1 MNESVV
7 DVEGLTK
14 AFGAGPRATHALSG
28 LDLTVEPGQVV
39 GFLGPNGAG
48 KTTTLRILLGLIRAD
63 GGRARLFGRDPW
75 NDAVPLHR
83 RLAYVPGDV
92 ALWPGMTGE
101 QTLRA
106 LASLN
111 AGGRSGRRRI
121 MGWLPSRRAAAGR
134 RAAGGSRNQEGCE
147 SPSENESPSKSG
159 IPAGPN
165 PAGRGN
171 LAGRGTHDRRIPAGS
186 GKPPGRTGVEAR
198 RAELIELFDLDPSKK
213 MREYSKGSRQK
224 AALVAAFS
232 ASADL
237 LLLDEPTS
245 GLDPLMEGAFR
256 QCVRRARDEGA
267 AILLSS
273 HILSEVEK
281 VCDAVTIVR
290 AGRTVERGSLERVRS
305 IVRTRVR
312 AVVAADP
319 SSLRR
324 RPELGDVAV
333 SRDPLGWAVDFTVDP
348 AGMQDAV
355 SAVACLGV
363 RSLTAAPPS
372 LEELFLRH
380 YGAAEVGGDA
390 SGAAE
395 GASGDAAGQGVA
407 DEPLASGVGRDASG
421 TGRP

>member
-7 DVEGLTK
+7 DVEGPTK
-14 AFGAGPRATHALSG
+14 AFGAGPRATHALTG
-28 LDLTVEPGQVV
+28 LDLTVELGQVV

-121 MGWLPSRRAAAGR
+121 MGWLPSRRAAVGR
-134 RAAGGSRNQEGCE
+134 RAAGRSRNQEGCE
-147 SPSENESPSKSG
+147 SPSKSG
-159 IPAGPN
+159 IPAGRN
-165 PAGRGN
+165 PAVRGN

-224 AALVAAFS
+224 VALVAAFS

-372 LEELFLRH
+372 LEELSLRH

-407 DEPLASGVGRDASG
+407 DGPLASGVGRDASG
-421 TGRP
+421 AGRP

>member
-14 AFGAGPRATHALSG
+14 AFGAGPRATHALTG

-159 IPAGPN
+159 IPAG
-165 PAGRGN
+165 
-171 LAGRGTHDRRIPAGS
+171 S

-224 AALVAAFS
+224 VALVAAFS

>member
-147 SPSENESPSKSG
+147 SPSKSG
-159 IPAGPN
+159 IPAGRN
-165 PAGRGN
+165 PAVRGN

-224 AALVAAFS
+224 VALVAAFS

-407 DEPLASGVGRDASG
+407 DKPLASGVGRDASG

>member
-28 LDLTVEPGQVV
+28 LDLTVEPGQGV

-147 SPSENESPSKSG
+147 SPSKSG
-159 IPAGPN
+159 IPAGRN
-165 PAGRGN
+165 PAVRGN

-224 AALVAAFS
+224 VALVAAFS

-421 TGRP
+421 AGRP

>member
-14 AFGAGPRATHALSG
+14 AFGAGPRATHALTG

-147 SPSENESPSKSG
+147 SPSKSG
-159 IPAGPN
+159 IPAGRN
-165 PAGRGN
+165 PAVRGN

-224 AALVAAFS
+224 VALVAAFS

-390 SGAAE
+390 
-395 GASGDAAGQGVA
+395 AGQGVA

>member
-14 AFGAGPRATHALSG
+14 AFGAGPRATHALTG

-106 LASLN
+106 LASLI
-111 AGGRSGRRRI
+111 AGGRRGRRRI

-134 RAAGGSRNQEGCE
+134 RAAGGSRNQEGC
-147 SPSENESPSKSG
+147 ESPSKSG

-224 AALVAAFS
+224 VALVAAFS

>member
-14 AFGAGPRATHALSG
+14 AFGAGPRATHALTG

-147 SPSENESPSKSG
+147 SPSKSG
-159 IPAGPN
+159 IPAGRN
-165 PAGRGN
+165 PAVRGN
-171 LAGRGTHDRRIPAGS
+171 LAGRGTHDPRIPAGS

-224 AALVAAFS
+224 VALVAAFS

>member
-14 AFGAGPRATHALSG
+14 AFGAGPRATHALTG

-147 SPSENESPSKSG
+147 SPSENESPSKS
-159 IPAGPN
+159 
-165 PAGRGN
+165 
-171 LAGRGTHDRRIPAGS
+171 RIPAGS

-224 AALVAAFS
+224 VALVAAFS

-421 TGRP
+421 AGRP

>member
-14 AFGAGPRATHALSG
+14 AFGAGPRATHALTG

-111 AGGRSGRRRI
+111 AGGRSA
-121 MGWLPSRRAAAGR
+121 RRAAAGR

-159 IPAGPN
+159 IPAGRN

-186 GKPPGRTGVEAR
+186 RKPPGRTGVEAR

-224 AALVAAFS
+224 VALVAAFS

-421 TGRP
+421 AGRP

>member
-1 MNESVV
+1 
-7 DVEGLTK
+7 
-14 AFGAGPRATHALSG
+14 
-28 LDLTVEPGQVV
+28 
-39 GFLGPNGAG
+39 
-48 KTTTLRILLGLIRAD
+48 
-63 GGRARLFGRDPW
+63 
-75 NDAVPLHR
+75 
-83 RLAYVPGDV
+83 
-92 ALWPGMTGE
+92 
-101 QTLRA
+101 
-106 LASLN
+106 
-111 AGGRSGRRRI
+111 
-121 MGWLPSRRAAAGR
+121 
-134 RAAGGSRNQEGCE
+134 
-147 SPSENESPSKSG
+147 
-159 IPAGPN
+159 
-165 PAGRGN
+165 

-224 AALVAAFS
+224 VALVAAFS

-421 TGRP
+421 AGRP

>member
-14 AFGAGPRATHALSG
+14 AFGAGPRATHALTG

-147 SPSENESPSKSG
+147 SPSKSG
-159 IPAGPN
+159 LPAGRN

-224 AALVAAFS
+224 VALVAAFS

-395 GASGDAAGQGVA
+395 GASGDA
-407 DEPLASGVGRDASG
+407 SGA
-421 TGRP
+421 GRP